1 MHPDAK
7 PTTRRLIVKAAEPIM
22 ELESGWRW
30 QVCRRNPSD
39 NDGEKKEKGIRDG
52 EREREIAK
60 MDSQG
65 GKWGLLL
72 A

>member
-1 MHPDAK
+1 
-7 PTTRRLIVKAAEPIM
+7 M

-30 QVCRRNPSD
+30 QVRRRNPSD
-39 NDGEKKEKGIRDG
+39 NDGEKEKGIRDG